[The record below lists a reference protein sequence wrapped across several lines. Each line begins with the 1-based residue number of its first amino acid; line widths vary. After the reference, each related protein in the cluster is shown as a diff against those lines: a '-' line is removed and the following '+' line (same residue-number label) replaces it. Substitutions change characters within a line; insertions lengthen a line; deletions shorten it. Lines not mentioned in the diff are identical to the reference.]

1 MHSEM
6 LLHSVKADLHE
17 KQEQIH
23 QLKRVLHEIRQ
34 IKHEF
39 SEGQRLIHRPHLN
52 REAWRGTHA
61 ERFEDIREGMNKAY
75 QQIKSDQVSGIIE
88 SIEGKIHSLEG
99 DVYSIRRQITRI
111 EHEIEKEKHKK

>member
-34 IKHEF
+34 IKHDF
-39 SEGQRLIHRPHLN
+39 SETRMCSSPCLPVKMRPVNEMLGL
-52 REAWRGTHA
+52 REIV
-61 ERFEDIREGMNKAY
+61 FDLPNFV
-75 QQIKSDQVSGIIE
+75 Q
-88 SIEGKIHSLEG
+88 HSF
-99 DVYSIRRQITRI
+99 
-111 EHEIEKEKHKK
+111 

>member
-39 SEGQRLIHRPHLN
+39 SEASISFTDLILTGRHGEEHML
-52 REAWRGTHA
+52 
-61 ERFEDIREGMNKAY
+61 
-75 QQIKSDQVSGIIE
+75 SGL
-88 SIEGKIHSLEG
+88 KIF
-99 DVYSIRRQITRI
+99 V
-111 EHEIEKEKHKK
+111 KE